1 MRCSGLANG
10 TTSKM
15 HSCLYSR
22 ERLTLKRRK
31 HDFVGKVLPHHSRT
45 SEHNEPRERAI
56 HLHAYRRGLSGPR
69 TVRHEA
75 GHGEL
80 IPHSLGGGA

>member
-15 HSCLYSR
+15 RSCFYSR

-45 SEHNEPRERAI
+45 SEQKRQRHAGPSFP
-56 HLHAYRRGLSGPR
+56 HLQVGALWPN
-69 TVRHEA
+69 
-75 GHGEL
+75 
-80 IPHSLGGGA
+80 LGKGGAL